1 MTGQK
6 WDREKWKLVWEK
18 WFRRDNLIV
27 MVLVGILLFV
37 IALPTKKEDHFFS
50 ENSNRTQ
57 EEGQKEQSIWIRPG
71 EGADMKGQESAIS
84 QESALVTAEDYEA
97 QQERKLKELLSS
109 MDGVGEVE
117 VMLTFVSSGEQVIQQ
132 DEQVSRANTV
142 EKDSEGGNRTVT
154 QYERDGN
161 TVYRTA
167 SGESIPYV
175 IKTLNPRVEGVFV
188 VAQGAGDGT
197 VNRSI
202 TEAVMALFGVEAH
215 RVKVVPMTNKHI
227 SGSGLIQ

>member
-1 MTGQK
+1 MFEKLSGQK
-6 WDREKWKLVWEK
+6 WDGEKWKIVWEK

-27 MVLVGILLFV
+27 MVLVGVLLFV
-37 IALPTKKEDHFFS
+37 VALPTGKEDHS
-50 ENSNRTQ
+50 VPEEPVRAQENVP
-57 EEGQKEQSIWIRPG
+57 EPE
-71 EGADMKGQESAIS
+71 
-84 QESALVTAEDYEA
+84 EDYEA

-154 QYERDGN
+154 QYEKDGN